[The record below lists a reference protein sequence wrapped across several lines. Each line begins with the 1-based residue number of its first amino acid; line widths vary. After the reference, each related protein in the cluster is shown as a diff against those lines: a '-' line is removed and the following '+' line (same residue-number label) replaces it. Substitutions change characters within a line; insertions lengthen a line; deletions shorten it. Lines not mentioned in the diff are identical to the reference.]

1 MQCFVR
7 RIHNSSFQLK
17 NLTKIID
24 NAKRTSKLKGAPTI
38 YNPKSSASNYKGYMR
53 AKLPAGLYLNQAPS
67 SPAGS
72 INSETIPS
80 SFLPSNDPRKQFSKE
95 LASRDVLAKSDS
107 PPVLP
112 GRSTLKGKSYHLN
125 PEQIEQIRKLRL
137 EDPANNTRKS
147 LASQYNV
154 SPLFISMVS
163 EPPKEWKQEMDSR
176 LTTIKSKWHVRRAS
190 AREDRKRRKD
200 LWYRA

>member
-7 RIHNSSFQLK
+7 RIHSSKPQLK
-17 NLTKIID
+17 NLAKNVDNSKKI
-24 NAKRTSKLKGAPTI
+24 SELKGSPTI
-38 YNPKSSASNYKGYMR
+38 YNPKSSASNYKGYIR
-53 AKLPAGLYLNQAPS
+53 AKVPAGLYFNQAPS

-80 SFLPSNDPRKQFSKE
+80 SFLPSNDPRKQFSQE
-95 LASRDVLAKSDS
+95 LASRDVLAKSNA

-112 GRSTLKGKSYHLN
+112 GRSTLQDKSYHLN
-125 PEQIEQIRKLRL
+125 PEQIEEIRRLRL
-137 EDPANNTRKS
+137 QDPVKNTRKS

-163 EPPKEWKQEMDSR
+163 EPPKEWKQQMDSR
-176 LTTIKSKWHVRRAS
+176 LATIKSKWHVKRAA
-190 AREDRKRRKD
+190 AREDRRARKD

>member
-17 NLTKIID
+17 NLSKII
-24 NAKRTSKLKGAPTI
+24 NNSKKTPELKGASTI
-38 YNPKSSASNYKGYMR
+38 YNAKSSASNYKGYMR
-53 AKLPAGLYLNQAPS
+53 AKVPAGLYFNRAPS
-67 SPAGS
+67 SPTGS

-80 SFLPSNDPRKQFSKE
+80 SFLPSNDPRKQLVQEIASK
-95 LASRDVLAKSDS
+95 DVLSKPDA

-112 GRSTLKGKSYHLN
+112 SRSSLQGKSYHLN
-125 PEQIEQIRKLRL
+125 PEQIEQIRRLRL
-137 EDPANNTRKS
+137 EDPAKNTRKS

-176 LTTIKSKWHVRRAS
+176 LTTIKSKWHVKRVT
-190 AREDRKRRKD
+190 AREDRKRRKE
-200 LWYRA
+200 LWYRS

>member
-7 RIHNSSFQLK
+7 RIHNSSSQLK
-17 NLTKIID
+17 NLAKLID
-24 NAKRTSKLKGAPTI
+24 NSKKTPELKGAPTI
-38 YNPKSSASNYKGYMR
+38 YNSKNSASNYKGYMR
-53 AKLPAGLYLNQAPS
+53 AKVPAGLYFNQAPS

-80 SFLPSNDPRKQFSKE
+80 SFLPSNDPRKQFSQE
-95 LASRDVLAKSDS
+95 LASRDVLAKSDA

-125 PEQIEQIRKLRL
+125 PEQIEEIRRLRL
-137 EDPANNTRKS
+137 EDPSKNTRKS
-147 LASQYNV
+147 LASKYNV
-154 SPLFISMVS
+154 SPLFVSMVS

-176 LTTIKSKWHVRRAS
+176 LTTIKSKWHVKRAA